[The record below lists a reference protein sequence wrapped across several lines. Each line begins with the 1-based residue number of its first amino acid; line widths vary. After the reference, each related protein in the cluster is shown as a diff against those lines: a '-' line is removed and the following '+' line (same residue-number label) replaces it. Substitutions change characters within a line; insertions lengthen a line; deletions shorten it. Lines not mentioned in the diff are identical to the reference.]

1 MLKIFTIFKLIQFS
15 GIKNIHIV
23 LQTSLLSHLQ
33 NIFNIPN

>member
-15 GIKNIHIV
+15 GINIHIV